1 MAKIQ
6 IIMKKAYLSLALI
19 LAISS
24 TSLFSCTK
32 SDQNSPSKPDVPSGE
47 GTTGSENVPDFDYT
61 IEDYDGQKADDASF
75 DVVGTSEDFFW
86 EANKFSKKLE
96 VLFSGDAA
104 TVSYDGD
111 DILYDINGAY
121 VTIDMS
127 TNAVKNTEIVVSGKS
142 DDGALKIYG
151 QKKFKLTLNGLELS
165 SQKGPA
171 INDQCGK
178 RVFVHLAENTVNR
191 LSDAS
196 TYTDDTYY
204 LGGALPD
211 DEDRKGCFFS
221 EGHMIFS
228 GTGVLVV
235 NGNHKHG
242 IATDG
247 YFYTRPGVTIAVQ
260 DAAKNAIHVKG
271 DTDDA
276 IGIQVTGGLIYAN
289 SSATA
294 GKALKTDLDVNVS
307 GGKLLLNTSG
317 GSEYD
322 SDENDT
328 SSASCIKADGNV
340 CISGGELVLKS
351 TGEGGKGINVDGAL
365 TISGGTSTV
374 VTIGGKYYYNNSLT
388 SSPKGVK
395 ADGDI
400 VIDGGVL
407 NISVTGK
414 SDGSEGLESKSSI
427 TINDGQIYIYAY
439 DDAMNA
445 ATDITINGGRVYCYA
460 TANDGIDSNGTL
472 HLNGGLVIASG
483 TNAPEEGFDCDE
495 SKNFIVTGGTLI
507 GTAGAA
513 VSPSSASTQRVVIYN
528 GISATKG
535 QLLTIL
541 NSSNV
546 PILTYEL
553 PRSMNGMSLFFSSS
567 ELVAGDYSVL
577 TGGSISESLESW
589 NGWYKG
595 GVWTG
600 GSSVGTFTSSS
611 IITTVGSSGGPG
623 GGGNPGGGPGGGGP
637 GGPGGRW

>member
-1 MAKIQ
+1 MR
-6 IIMKKAYLSLALI
+6 KAFLNLALI

-32 SDQNSPSKPDVPSGE
+32 NDQNPTSHPDVPPGQDA
-47 GTTGSENVPDFDYT
+47 GNENVPNFDYT
-61 IEDYDGQKADDASF
+61 IEDYDGQKADDASL
-75 DVVGTSEDFFW
+75 DVVGTDENFFW
-86 EANKFSKKLE
+86 EANNFTKKVEVIFSSDGAIVKAD
-96 VLFSGDAA
+96 DA
-104 TVSYDGD
+104 

-121 VTIDMS
+121 VTIDMY
-127 TNAVKNTEIVVSGKS
+127 TNAVKNVEVVVSGKS
-142 DDGALKIYG
+142 ENGALKIYG
-151 QKKFKLTLNGLELS
+151 QKKFKLTLNGLELI

-171 INDQCGK
+171 INNQCGK

-221 EGHMIFS
+221 EGHLIFS

-247 YFYTRPGVTIAVQ
+247 YLYTRPGVTVAVQ

-271 DTDDA
+271 DEDDA
-276 IGIQVTGGLIYAN
+276 IGIQIMGGLIYAN

-294 GKALKTDLDVNVS
+294 GKALKTDLDVKVC
-307 GGKLLLNTSG
+307 GGKLLLSTSG

-328 SSASCIKADGNV
+328 SSPACIKADGNV
-340 CISGGELVLKS
+340 SISGGELVLKS
-351 TGEGGKGINVDGAL
+351 TGEGGKGINVDGTL
-365 TISGGTSTV
+365 SITGGTSTV
-374 VTIGGKYYYNNSLT
+374 VTTGGKYYYNSSLT

-400 VIDGGVL
+400 TIDGGVL

-445 ATDITINGGRVYCYA
+445 TSDITINGGKTYCYA
-460 TANDGIDSNGTL
+460 ANNDGIDSNGTL
-472 HLNGGLVIASG
+472 HLNGGLVIANG

-495 SKNFIVTGGTLI
+495 SRNFIVTGCLLI
-507 GTAGAA
+507 GTGGAA
-513 VSPSSASTQRVVIYN
+513 VTPSSASTQRVVIYN

-541 NSSNV
+541 NSDNV

-553 PRSMNGMSLFFSSS
+553 PRSMNGMSLFFSSAD
-567 ELVAGDYSVL
+567 LVAGDYSVL
-577 TGGSISESLESW
+577 RGGTLSESTENW
-589 NGWYKG
+589 NGWYNG
-595 GVWTG
+595 GIWTG
-600 GSSVGTFTSSS
+600 GSTIGSFTSSS
-611 IITTVGSSGGPG
+611 IITIVGSSGGPG
-623 GGGNPGGGPGGGGP
+623 DGGNPGGGPGGGGNP